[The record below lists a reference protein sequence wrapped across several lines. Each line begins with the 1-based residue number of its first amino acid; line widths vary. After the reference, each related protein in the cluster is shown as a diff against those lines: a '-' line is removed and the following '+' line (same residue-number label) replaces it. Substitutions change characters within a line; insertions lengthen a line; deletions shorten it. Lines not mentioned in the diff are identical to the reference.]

1 MNEENINISEIFSA
15 LKQRYKLI
23 IAITLA
29 FTLISGII
37 SFFVIKP
44 KYEANV
50 KLFIGKE
57 ESKNAEYD
65 SSEVQ
70 MYQKL
75 ITTYAE
81 VVKTDDL
88 IEKAL
93 NENKIDKE
101 IGVIKEALKVS
112 PRADTQILE
121 ISYTDTDKELV
132 FNLLNG
138 ITSNFIKDSKRL
150 IPNGNIQIIE
160 KVKMPEKSVSP
171 NKKLNILIAFVLG
184 LMVSS
189 GLSLLLEFMD
199 NTFKN
204 KTDLEH
210 ALDLPVL
217 STIPEFDSL
226 DLDDRRAGRRR

>member
-88 IEKAL
+88 IEKTL
-93 NENKIDKE
+93 NENEIDKG
-101 IGVIKEALKVS
+101 IGEVKGGLKVT

-121 ISYTDTDKELV
+121 ISYTDTDKELA
-132 FNLLNG
+132 FNFLNG
-138 ITSNFIKDSKRL
+138 ITSNFMKDSKRL

-160 KVKMPEKSVSP
+160 TVRMPENPVSP

-184 LMVSS
+184 LMVSV

>member
-1 MNEENINISEIFSA
+1 MSEENINISEIFSA

-57 ESKNAEYD
+57 ESKNAEYN

-88 IEKAL
+88 IEKSL

-101 IGVIKEALKVS
+101 ISAVKGGLKVS

-121 ISYTDTDKELV
+121 ISYTDTDKELA

-138 ITSNFIKDSKRL
+138 ITSNFIKDSKKL

>member
-57 ESKNAEYD
+57 ESKNAEYN

-88 IEKAL
+88 IEKSL

-101 IGVIKEALKVS
+101 ISAVKGGLKVS

-121 ISYTDTDKELV
+121 ISYTDTDKELA

-138 ITSNFIKDSKRL
+138 ITSNFIKDSKKL

-160 KVKMPEKSVSP
+160 KVKMPEKPVSP

-184 LMVSS
+184 LMVSV

-199 NTFKN
+199 NTFRS
-204 KTDLEH
+204 KTDLEQV
-210 ALDLPVL
+210 LDLPVL

-226 DLDDRRAGRRR
+226 DLDDRRASRRR

>member
-57 ESKNAEYD
+57 ESKNAEYN

-88 IEKAL
+88 IEKSL

-101 IGVIKEALKVS
+101 ISAVKGGLKVS

-121 ISYTDTDKELV
+121 ISYTDTDKELA

-138 ITSNFIKDSKRL
+138 ITSNFIKDSKKL

-160 KVKMPEKSVSP
+160 KVKMPEKPVSP

-184 LMVSS
+184 LMVSV

-199 NTFKN
+199 NTFRSKA
-204 KTDLEH
+204 DLEQ

-226 DLDDRRAGRRR
+226 DLDDRRASRRR

>member
-101 IGVIKEALKVS
+101 ISAVKGGLKVS

-121 ISYTDTDKELV
+121 ISYTDTDRELA
-132 FNLLNG
+132 FNFLNG
-138 ITSNFIKDSKRL
+138 ITSNFIKDSKKL

-160 KVKMPEKSVSP
+160 KVKMPENPVSP

-184 LMVSS
+184 LMVSV
-189 GLSLLLEFMD
+189 GLSLLLEFLD
-199 NTFKN
+199 NTFKS
-204 KTDLEH
+204 KADLEH
-210 ALDLPVL
+210 ELDLPVL

-226 DLDDRRAGRRR
+226 DLDDRRASRRR